1 MEKYSANEKEQTTN
15 TQNNVDESQNY
26 YARVK
31 KKSHMNKIL
40 TVWFHLYKILE
51 NAKKSTVA
59 KNVIVWGQ
67 GWGKDGLQ
75 MA

>member
-1 MEKYSANEKEQTTN
+1 MDIQIIEYPANEKEQTTN

-40 TVWFHLYKILE
+40 TV
-51 NAKKSTVA
+51 
-59 KNVIVWGQ
+59 
-67 GWGKDGLQ
+67 
-75 MA
+75 